1 MIDDL
6 TKGIGSLLK
15 EAEQLKGILEKR
27 FSQVEKDIEEKI
39 VDKDMQDYLKN
50 SLSLAR
56 ENKLNLADFLNNV
69 KEKCQQKS

>member
-1 MIDDL
+1 MEDF

-27 FSQVEKDIEEKI
+27 FGQAEKDIAQIEDE
-39 VDKDMQDYLKN
+39 DLREYLKN

-56 ENKLNLADFLNNV
+56 ENKLDVKSFLNNL